1 MSGRAFLA
9 QSLELLPAESFAA
22 HQETSDAPPARP
34 EKPQPPGEEPR
45 DVRQAT
51 ESPVSEAEPLDEE
64 PPGLRRRARE
74 LAVGAVTAESKVAAA
89 ERSGVPGVLAQ
100 QAAQP
105 AAVKRAEG
113 QDELAA
119 APSGDSSAA
128 ALLVMVRM
136 ERLPLL
142 AALTVAP
149 AP

>member
-1 MSGRAFLA
+1 LLA
-9 QSLELLPAESFAA
+9 QSLALLPAESFAA

-34 EKPQPPGEEPR
+34 EMPQPPGGEPR
-45 DVRQAT
+45 GVRQAT
-51 ESPVSEAEPLDEE
+51 EPPVSVAEPLDEE
-64 PPGLRRRARE
+64 PPELRRRARE
-74 LAVGAVTAESKVAAA
+74 LAVGAVMAESKVAAA
-89 ERSGVPGVLAQ
+89 EPAERSGLPGVLAQ
-100 QAAQP
+100 QAALQ

-128 ALLVMVRM
+128 AWLAMVRM

-142 AALTVAP
+142 AALAVAP